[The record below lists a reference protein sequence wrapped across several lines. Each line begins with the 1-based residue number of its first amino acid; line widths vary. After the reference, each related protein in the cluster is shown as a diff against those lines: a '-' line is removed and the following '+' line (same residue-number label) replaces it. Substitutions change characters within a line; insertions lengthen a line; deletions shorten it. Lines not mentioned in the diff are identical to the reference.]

1 MSTIII
7 IIVILAVIF
16 IPLIVLGLYAASQY
30 NKLVKL
36 DQQYENAFKQIDVQL
51 QNRHEMIPQ
60 LLGAVKGYLDHEA
73 EIFDKITSARQKA
86 EEARQKAADNPG
98 DSKAMKELVA
108 AEQLLENQ
116 MSGLQIQVEDTPE
129 LKGNENVMR
138 FQEDLKTTQEKL
150 TFARQSY
157 NDSVMRYN
165 TARNSFPTVI
175 FAGLFN
181 FGEAEYFELEDPAAR
196 EVPEISF
203 D

>member
-1 MSTIII
+1 MSTVLI
-7 IIVILAVIF
+7 IIVLLAVIF
-16 IPLIVLGLYAASQY
+16 VPVILLGLYAASQY

-60 LLGAVKGYLDHEA
+60 LLGAVKGYLDHER
-73 EIFDKITSARQKA
+73 EIFESITNARQKA
-86 EEARQKAADNPG
+86 EDARQKAADNPG
-98 DSKAMKELVA
+98 DSKAMKDLVA

-165 TARNSFPTVI
+165 TARNSFPTVL
-175 FAGLFN
+175 FAGVFN

>member
-98 DSKAMKELVA
+98 DSKTMKELAA

>member
-86 EEARQKAADNPG
+86 EDARQKAADNPG